1 MMAREVKKMPGR
13 TAEVTPNGLWPLA
26 QTANVEEG
34 GSIHEGIP
42 IEQIPWTPARL
53 TIRKEQYPIGVVL
66 LNEINFPAY
75 GGTIQLDVK
84 TIAGAD
90 FGDVDIIENAGWP
103 HGTVVLFK
111 D

>member
-1 MMAREVKKMPGR
+1 MSREVKSMPGP
-13 TAEVTPNGLWPLA
+13 TANVTPDALWPLA
-26 QTANVEEG
+26 QTATVEEG
-34 GSIHEGIP
+34 GNTHSGIP
-42 IEQIPWTPARL
+42 IEQIPWTPAKI
-53 TIRKEQYPIGVVL
+53 TIRKEQYPVGVVL

-75 GGTIQLDVK
+75 GGTIRLDLK
-84 TIAGAD
+84 TIRGTD